1 MKTRERI
8 RRVVTEAFFEVHQG
22 RSTDDVVIHD
32 DLNQRFIES
41 CRRALPDTDEFELNW
56 TLLNLRK
63 SSRLGP
69 VVKKVSRQSHDD
81 YIHAAEFAA
90 RHLEDRHGL
99 TIDRVLCT
107 PQFREE
113 FDQVAH
119 KLAPNVEA
127 ALLRK
132 AALKLRKGRQL
143 RPELIKRAADWG
155 TRVLQFDAKQLQE
168 APDTIP
174 RQPGVYVFSDAT
186 GYLYIGEASSLR
198 TRVAKH
204 LDHSDRKALA
214 RYLWE
219 QGVVGLI
226 VELHVFDATSK
237 GRLTAQR
244 RAYEANLIQTRR
256 PRFNIHV

>member
-1 MKTRERI
+1 MKMREKI

-32 DLNQRFIES
+32 GLNQQFIQC
-41 CRRALPDTDEFELNW
+41 CRRTLPDTGEFELNW
-56 TLLNLRK
+56 ALLNLRK
-63 SSRLGP
+63 SSSLGP
-69 VVKKVSRQSHDD
+69 VVTKTTRQSHDD
-81 YIHAAEFAA
+81 YVHAAEIAA
-90 RHLEDRHGL
+90 RHLEDKHGL

-113 FDQVAH
+113 FDQAAN
-119 KLAPNVEA
+119 KLARNVDPC
-127 ALLRK
+127 LLRK

-143 RPELIKRAADWG
+143 RPEVVKRAADWG
-155 TRVLQFDAKQLQE
+155 THVLRFDAKQLQE

-174 RQPGVYVFSDAT
+174 RQPGVYLFSDAT
-186 GYLYIGEASSLR
+186 GYLYIGEASNLR
-198 TRVAKH
+198 TRVSKH

-226 VELHVFDATSK
+226 VELHVFDPTSK
-237 GRLTAQR
+237 GRLAAQR
-244 RAYEANLIQTRR
+244 RAYEANLIQTRK
-256 PRFNIHV
+256 PRFNIQV